1 MKLIVGLGNPGNKY
15 DNTWHN
21 VGFAV
26 VEKLRQDWQFP
37 SLKKSWRFK
46 ALISSGSFN
55 GEKIIL
61 AEPQTFMNQSGAA
74 VKAVA
79 SYYKIPAEEI
89 IVIHDDLDLVLG
101 KMRFASDS
109 SAGGHNGIKSII
121 ETLGDKKFTRL
132 KIGIRTDKLEKI
144 DAADYVLMKW
154 DHKAEEMLSSNAA
167 AITDYLTLGPAKAMN
182 KWN

>member
-1 MKLIVGLGNPGNKY
+1 MKLIVGLGNPGKKY
-15 DNTWHN
+15 EQTWHN
-21 VGFAV
+21 IGFAV
-26 VEKLRQDWQFP
+26 VEKLREDWHFP
-37 SLKKSWRFK
+37 SLKKSWRFN
-46 ALISSGSFN
+46 ALIAAGDIN

-61 AEPQTFMNQSGAA
+61 AQPQTFMNNAGRA
-74 VKAVA
+74 VKAIA
-79 SYYKIPAEEI
+79 KYYKIPTEDI

-109 SAGGHNGIKSII
+109 SAGGHNGIKSLIA
-121 ETLGDKKFTRL
+121 ELGDKKFVRL

-154 DHKAEEMLSSNAA
+154 DHKAEEMLGSNAS
-167 AITDYLTLGPAKAMN
+167 AIYDYLTLGPAKAMN